1 MGFYFIFYFN
11 EIEKFYC
18 QNQPARKD
26 TKGKGSKTEL
36 PHKVHLQMCGSSP
49 SKKKKK
55 KKKKPNKQTN
65 KERAI

>member
-1 MGFYFIFYFN
+1 MGFYFN
-11 EIEKFYC
+11 EIEKFYG

-55 KKKKPNKQTN
+55 TNKQIR
-65 KERAI
+65 KELSKDHQVRT

>member
-18 QNQPARKD
+18 QNQPARKPRKD

-55 KKKKPNKQTN
+55 KKTKQTN

>member
-1 MGFYFIFYFN
+1 MGFYFN
-11 EIEKFYC
+11 EIEKFYG

-55 KKKKPNKQTN
+55 KKKPNKQTN